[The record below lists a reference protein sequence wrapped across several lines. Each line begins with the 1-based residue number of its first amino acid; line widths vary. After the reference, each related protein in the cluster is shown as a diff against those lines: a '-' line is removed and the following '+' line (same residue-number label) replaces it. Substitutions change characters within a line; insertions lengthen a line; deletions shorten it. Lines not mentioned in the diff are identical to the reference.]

1 MKRNFCF
8 NLAVLLATAA
18 VSNCF
23 AGTLDLSEPMK
34 ESLVYLDISSSSYDL
49 SQPWNPLPISKKSG
63 YGCAVG
69 PYEVL
74 TIAENVADAAY
85 VQTRR
90 YGQNA
95 YIPATVKIVDYEYNL
110 CLLEL
115 DKSAMDKPL
124 TPLSFIESFPK
135 GEQLTAYW
143 LSSGNHLTTSQ
154 ATLDRAEMSR
164 SLVSFVSTLT
174 FFATNVSRPFG
185 DGQVCCHESD
195 PIGIAAWGSETDV
208 GIIPAETI
216 NRFLSHCKK
225 EGYSGFSS
233 SGFRASALL
242 DPARRKYLNV
252 PDDIKHG
259 MYISDVYTIGTG
271 CKELQLGDVI
281 LSIDGK
287 QLNPY
292 GRYEHPEYKRI
303 SFSHILSQIPDGTQ
317 IPFQIIRNGEIMA
330 LEITGSN
337 VASDNMLVPYYLYD
351 KQPEY
356 FVTGGYIFQRLN
368 RDYLGMWGNEMSG
381 NAPPHLYHYQKDF
394 SYKPTQEREDIVILS
409 YVMPAEINLG
419 YQQLSHLV
427 VDSVNGMKIA
437 SMKHFAD
444 TVTAADNGDVL
455 EITFEMDSPVLIIP
469 KSQLTSANA
478 QISRLY
484 GISKMMHLGE

>member
-8 NLAVLLATAA
+8 NLAVLLSTA
-18 VSNCF
+18 VLSSCF
-23 AGTLDLSEPMK
+23 AVTVDLSEPMK

-49 SQPWNPLPISKKSG
+49 SQPWNQLPISKKSG

-74 TIAENVADAAY
+74 TIAENVANATY

-95 YIPATVKIVDYEYNL
+95 YVPANVKIVDYEYNL

-154 ATLDRAEMSR
+154 ATLDRAEMNR
-164 SLVSFVSTLT
+164 SLVSFVSALT

-185 DGQVCCHESD
+185 DGQVCCHGND
-195 PIGIAAWGSETDV
+195 PIGIAAWGTESDV
-208 GIIPAETI
+208 GVIPAETI
-216 NRFLSHCKK
+216 NRFLSNCK
-225 EGYSGFSS
+225 EESYSGFAS

-242 DPARRKYLNV
+242 DPARRKYLRV

-259 MYISDVYTIGTG
+259 MYVSDVYTIGTG
-271 CKELQLGDVI
+271 CKELKHGDVI
-281 LSIDGK
+281 LSINGK
-287 QLNPY
+287 QLNSY
-292 GRYEHPEYKRI
+292 GRYEHHEYKRI
-303 SFSHILSQIPDGTQ
+303 SFTHILSKIPDGTQ
-317 IPFQIIRNGEIMA
+317 IPFEIIRGGEIMN
-330 LEITGSN
+330 LDITGSN
-337 VASDNMLVPYYLYD
+337 VSSDNMLVPYYIYG

-356 FVTGGYIFQRLN
+356 FVTGGYIFQGLN
-368 RDYLGMWGNEMSG
+368 RDYLGMWGSEMSG
-381 NAPPHLYHYQKDF
+381 NAPPHLYHYQKDL
-394 SYKPTQEREDIVILS
+394 SYKPSQEREDIVILS
-409 YVMPAEINLG
+409 YVLPAEINLG
-419 YQQLSHLV
+419 YQQLSQLV
-427 VDSVNGMKIA
+427 VDSVNGTKIV

-444 TVTAADNGDVL
+444 TVTAAGNDDVL

-469 KSQLTSANA
+469 KPELTSENA
-478 QISRLY
+478 QIARLY
-484 GISKMMHLGE
+484 GISKTINLGK

>member
-8 NLAVLLATAA
+8 NLAVLLSTA
-18 VSNCF
+18 VLSSCF
-23 AGTLDLSEPMK
+23 AVTVDLSEPMK

-49 SQPWNPLPISKKSG
+49 SQPWNQLPISKKSG

-74 TIAENVADAAY
+74 TIAENVANATY

-95 YIPATVKIVDYEYNL
+95 YVPANVKIVDYEYNL

-164 SLVSFVSTLT
+164 SLVSFVSALT

-185 DGQVCCHESD
+185 DGQVCCHGND
-195 PIGIAAWGSETDV
+195 PIGIAAWGTESDV
-208 GIIPAETI
+208 GVIPAETI
-216 NRFLSHCKK
+216 NRFLSNCK
-225 EGYSGFSS
+225 EESYSGFAS

-242 DPARRKYLNV
+242 DPARRKYLRV

-259 MYISDVYTIGTG
+259 MYVSDVYTIGTG
-271 CKELQLGDVI
+271 CKELKHGDVI
-281 LSIDGK
+281 LSINGK
-287 QLNPY
+287 QLNSY

-303 SFSHILSQIPDGTQ
+303 SFTHILSKIPDGTQ
-317 IPFQIIRNGEIMA
+317 IPFEIIRGGEIMN
-330 LEITGSN
+330 LDITGSN
-337 VASDNMLVPYYLYD
+337 VSSDNMLVPYYIYG

-356 FVTGGYIFQRLN
+356 FVTGGYIFQGLN
-368 RDYLGMWGNEMSG
+368 RDYLGMWGSEMSG
-381 NAPPHLYHYQKDF
+381 NAPPHLYHYQKDL
-394 SYKPTQEREDIVILS
+394 SYKPSQEREDIVILS
-409 YVMPAEINLG
+409 YVLPAEINLG
-419 YQQLSHLV
+419 YQQLSQLV
-427 VDSVNGMKIA
+427 VDSVNGTKIV

-444 TVTAADNGDVL
+444 TVTAAGNDDVL

-469 KSQLTSANA
+469 KPKLTSANA
-478 QISRLY
+478 QIARLY
-484 GISKMMHLGE
+484 GISKTMNLGE

>member
-8 NLAVLLATAA
+8 NLAVLLSTA
-18 VSNCF
+18 VLSSCF
-23 AGTLDLSEPMK
+23 AVTVDLSEPMK

-49 SQPWNPLPISKKSG
+49 SQPWNQLPISKKSG

-74 TIAENVADAAY
+74 TIAENVANATY

-95 YIPATVKIVDYEYNL
+95 YVPANVKIVDYEYNL

-164 SLVSFVSTLT
+164 SLVSFVSALT

-185 DGQVCCHESD
+185 DGQVCCHGND
-195 PIGIAAWGSETDV
+195 PIGIAAWGTESDV
-208 GIIPAETI
+208 GVIPAETI
-216 NRFLSHCKK
+216 NRFLSNCK
-225 EGYSGFSS
+225 EESYSGFAS

-242 DPARRKYLNV
+242 DPARRKYLRV

-259 MYISDVYTIGTG
+259 MYVSDVYTIGTG
-271 CKELQLGDVI
+271 CKELKHGDVI
-281 LSIDGK
+281 LSINGK
-287 QLNPY
+287 QLNSY

-303 SFSHILSQIPDGTQ
+303 SFTHILSQIPDGSQ
-317 IPFQIIRNGEIMA
+317 IPFEIIRGGEIMN
-330 LEITGSN
+330 LDITGSN
-337 VASDNMLVPYYLYD
+337 VSSDNMLVPYYIYG

-356 FVTGGYIFQRLN
+356 FVTGGYIFQGLN
-368 RDYLGMWGNEMSG
+368 RDYLGMWGSEMSG
-381 NAPPHLYHYQKDF
+381 NAPPHLYHYQKDL
-394 SYKPTQEREDIVILS
+394 SYKPSQEREDIVILS
-409 YVMPAEINLG
+409 YVLPAEINLG
-419 YQQLSHLV
+419 YQQLSQLV
-427 VDSVNGMKIA
+427 VDSVNGTKIV

-444 TVTAADNGDVL
+444 TVTAAGNDDVL

-469 KSQLTSANA
+469 KPELTSANA
-478 QISRLY
+478 QIARLY
-484 GISKMMHLGE
+484 GISKTINLGK

>member
-135 GEQLTAYW
+135 GEQLTA
-143 LSSGNHLTTSQ
+143 
-154 ATLDRAEMSR
+154 
-164 SLVSFVSTLT
+164 
-174 FFATNVSRPFG
+174 VSRPFG

-195 PIGIAAWGSETDV
+195 PIGIAAWGTETDV